1 MKGGGARWQRV
12 GVCWVVVV
20 LTGAAALG
28 GLALTGAAAGG
39 QAQAPARAGAG
50 PGGVAPEGAAEPGA
64 APKVEPVVSPT
75 EPSELEP
82 DKPAPEAEEGGAPA
96 PPSEAAAIR
105 EALRGAEGGEEA
117 ILLGEFLRV
126 AREAG
131 DPTAG
136 AGVAKAA
143 LPTATTSNI
152 GSLLQ
157 FFLRVFDQQQPG
169 GCFDLVVDM
178 GLGCFTEVQNALDA
192 YAFATGEMMQGI
204 PMDLRPR
211 YEGADRDEVVAALR
225 ELDVHE
231 ALALSLQAHYSE
243 VYGQS
248 LSLVEAAENPLNVTR
263 IELMRGKVG
272 VTDVCCGKFL
282 NFLQK
287 SCLCDSGVTG
297 VLLEVGWGFL
307 GEGDRGNVVGFAQE
321 QCERSESA
329 PLFTTAIQG
338 DLGGL
343 NLAAIDN
350 SAKCRCKQSRSSI
363 RRAQE
368 SNERQNF
375 GSFAEA
381 MAFYSAGGG
390 GGEGGGGGGSGGG
403 GGGGGGGGSRDKNR
417 GRGKGRGRGRG
428 KSSSGGG
435 GGDRGGGEVEDET
448 ESDCSFSEFE
458 IEAMEA
464 AGAEARA
471 VGNG

>member
-1 MKGGGARWQRV
+1 MDMGGGATEV
-12 GVCWVVVV
+12 E
-20 LTGAAALG
+20 
-28 GLALTGAAAGG
+28 
-39 QAQAPARAGAG
+39 APA
-50 PGGVAPEGAAEPGA
+50 EPA
-64 APKVEPVVSPT
+64 VSPT
-75 EPSELEP
+75 QPVPNEPT
-82 DKPAPEAEEGGAPA
+82 PEVEEEGAPV

-105 EALRGAEGGEEA
+105 EALRGAEGQGEGEA
-117 ILLGEFLRV
+117 VLLGEFLRV
-126 AREAG
+126 AREREEPNTG
-131 DPTAG
+131 R
-136 AGVAKAA
+136 VVSKA
-143 LPTATTSNI
+143 LPTDTTSNI

-157 FFLRVFDQQQPG
+157 FFLRVFDQQKPG

-211 YEGADRDEVVAALR
+211 YDGADRPEVVAALR

-248 LSLVEAAENPLNVTR
+248 LSLLEAAENPLNVSR

-272 VTDVCCGKFL
+272 VTDMCCGKFL

-297 VLLEVGWGFL
+297 VLLEVGWGLL
-307 GEGDRGNVVGFAQE
+307 GESDRGMVVGFAQE

-329 PLFTTAIQG
+329 PLFTTAVDG

-343 NLAAIDN
+343 DLAAIDN
-350 SAKCRCKQSRSSI
+350 SAKCRCKQNRSSI

-381 MAFYSAGGG
+381 MAFYSQSGGTGGG
-390 GGEGGGGGGSGGG
+390 GDE
-403 GGGGGGGGSRDKNR
+403 SR
-417 GRGKGRGRGRG
+417 GRGRGRG
-428 KSSSGGG
+428 RGQDQGKDRGEGGNE
-435 GGDRGGGEVEDET
+435 GGDGGEDRN

-458 IEAMEA
+458 VEAMEEA
-464 AGAEARA
+464 AVEARA

>member
-1 MKGGGARWQRV
+1 
-12 GVCWVVVV
+12 
-20 LTGAAALG
+20 
-28 GLALTGAAAGG
+28 
-39 QAQAPARAGAG
+39 
-50 PGGVAPEGAAEPGA
+50 
-64 APKVEPVVSPT
+64 VEPAISPT
-75 EPSELEP
+75 EPVPIEP
-82 DKPAPEAEEGGAPA
+82 TPEAEEEGAPV
-96 PPSEAAAIR
+96 PPSGAAAIR
-105 EALRGAEGGEEA
+105 EALRGAEGEGEGEA
-117 ILLGEFLRV
+117 VLLGEFLRV
-126 AREAG
+126 ARERE
-131 DPTAG
+131 DPNTGEGG
-136 AGVAKAA
+136 AEGVVSKA

-157 FFLRVFDQQQPG
+157 FFLRVFDQQKPG

-204 PMDLRPR
+204 PMDQRPR
-211 YEGADRDEVVAALR
+211 YEGVDRAEVMASLR

-248 LSLVEAAENPLNVTR
+248 LSLLEAAENPLNVSR

-272 VTDVCCGKFL
+272 VTDMCCGKFL

-297 VLLEVGWGFL
+297 VLLEVGWGLL
-307 GEGDRGNVVGFAQE
+307 GESDRGMVVGFAQE

-329 PLFTTAIQG
+329 PLFTTAVHG

-343 NLAAIDN
+343 DLAAIDN

-381 MAFYSAGGG
+381 MAFYSEGGGAGGG
-390 GGEGGGGGGSGGG
+390 GGE
-403 GGGGGGGGSRDKNR
+403 SRGQGR
-417 GRGKGRGRGRG
+417 GQGKGRGRGG
-428 KSSSGGG
+428 NGGG
-435 GGDRGGGEVEDET
+435 NGGEDEN

-458 IEAMEA
+458 IEAMEEA
-464 AGAEARA
+464 AVEARA